1 MKYQGKARDCGK
13 LPPRAAAPGWRAGVN
28 ARTPLR
34 FPARGEA
41 AGLGHPP
48 SRPRR
53 HACRPAPRVPPQA
66 RAAWVLRIPPS
77 LPPYSHLYI
86 LPIYVIP
93 SSLLPLRFMQ
103 LSLQLRKAVIDWNAA
118 RMTRQEV
125 GKAVPV
131 APTTIP
137 IGPGLREAMAR
148 QRNALGML
156 QAELGLA
163 DKWGGRISVET
174 ISKIETGWNKAA
186 RLTTLTTLLLRLD
199 IPADH
204 VAGLDGGYPTVTA
217 RMRRIALRGGM
228 SAETYAGN
236 LFSSSG
242 NQQRSRQVMTA
253 PMRSGQQARHPGVY
267 IGLPGGW
274 A

>member
-1 MKYQGKARDCGK
+1 MKYQGKARDRGK
-13 LPPRAAAPGWRAGVN
+13 LPPCAAAAGWRAGVN
-28 ARTPLR
+28 ARMPLR
-34 FPARGEA
+34 FRLAARRHGSGTRQADVGAMLADGPPECPRRPAR
-41 AGLGHPP
+41 LGF
-48 SRPRR
+48 SRI
-53 HACRPAPRVPPQA
+53 
-66 RAAWVLRIPPS
+66 LPS

-163 DKWGGRISVET
+163 DMWGGRISVET

-228 SAETYAGN
+228 SAETYAGS
-236 LFSSSG
+236 LFSSSA
-242 NQQRSRQVMTA
+242 NQQRSRQVMRA
-253 PMRSGQQARHPGVY
+253 PMRSRHRARHPGVY
-267 IGLPGGW
+267 IGLLGGW